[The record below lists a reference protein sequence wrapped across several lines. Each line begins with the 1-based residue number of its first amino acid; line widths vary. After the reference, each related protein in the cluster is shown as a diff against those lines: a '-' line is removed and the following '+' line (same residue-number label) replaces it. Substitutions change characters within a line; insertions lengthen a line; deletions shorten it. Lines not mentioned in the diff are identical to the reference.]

1 MTNSLKSQ
9 LELTADASGVEAGVS
24 KAKKSLASLGATAA
38 AEGQKAAA
46 GIDKMGKSAGTSSKD
61 VEQATRRAE
70 RAIQSQIALLE
81 AGERGSRKYY
91 ESLYGGRG
99 ADLEKLQ
106 PILEKLDSVAKL
118 SREADHALE
127 KGGKQLSAYGVSA
140 KQTAAAL
147 RGVPAQL
154 TDIITGLSSGQAPLT
169 VLIQQGGQL
178 KDMFGGVAPAARAL
192 GGALLGLINPYTL
205 LAGAVVGI
213 GAAYN
218 SGSKEADAYAK
229 ALILTGNA
237 AGQTV
242 DGLSDMAERI
252 DGVVGTQAAAAAA
265 LAEFAA
271 NGNIA
276 GSSLERFA
284 TVAIRMEKSTG
295 QAVKETVKQFAELG
309 KSPVEAAVKL
319 NESTNFLTESVYKQ
333 IRALDAQG
341 RTAEAGSVA
350 QKAFADAMESR
361 LSEIDGR
368 LGTIEKGWRSVKG
381 AAAEA
386 WDAMLNVGRQA
397 TLEDQLANAE
407 RELANRTSRGA
418 LNESPGAIA
427 SFEKGNQLL
436 KDRIETMKE
445 SQRLAGTVADRQ
457 REATERVGARV
468 QFDKEADK
476 YLSQR
481 VLMEREIAK
490 INEIADKAQV
500 SRLERERLIAAIRE
514 KYKEPDKTGDAQDA
528 IIAAKIAPLVAAA
541 EAAVNADFEATD
553 KLAKDQIK
561 ALVEGSIEERQ
572 QILKSIDESYAAND
586 KKLQE
591 EAGFVDGKWVGNLK
605 KVDDAARQLGLTFSS
620 AFEDAIVSG
629 KDFSDVLRGIE
640 QDVIRIAVRETIT
653 KPAAAQ
659 LTGLF
664 SGLFSGSSGS
674 SVPSADG
681 GGFTG
686 SGSRSGGLDGKGGFM
701 AMLHPQETVIDHT
714 RGQSA
719 SSSSYGVPINLTVV
733 NNIDSRT
740 DRREVALLADTA
752 SRNAVA
758 QALDKLNRQRR
769 I

>member
-24 KAKKSLASLGATAA
+24 KAKKSLASLGATAT

-118 SREADHALE
+118 SRDADHALE
-127 KGGKQLSAYGVSA
+127 KGGKQLNAYGISA
-140 KQTAAAL
+140 RQTAQAL

-154 TDIITGLSSGQAPLT
+154 TDIVVGLQNGQAPIT
-169 VLIQQGGQL
+169 VLLQQGGQL
-178 KDMFGGVAPAARAL
+178 KDMFGGVVPAARAL
-192 GGALLGLINPYTL
+192 GSAVLGLINPYTL
-205 LAGAVVGI
+205 AAGAAVALV
-213 GAAYN
+213 AAY
-218 SGSKEADAYAK
+218 SKGSDEADNYAK
-229 ALILTGNA
+229 ALILSGNA
-237 AGQTV
+237 AGKTV
-242 DGLSDMAERI
+242 GQLTAMAQRI
-252 DGVVGTQAAAAAA
+252 DGIVGTQAQAAAA
-265 LAEFAA
+265 LTEFAA
-271 NGNIA
+271 AGNVA
-276 GSSLERFA
+276 SSNLERFA
-284 TVAIRMEKSTG
+284 TIAIRMEKSTG

-333 IRALDAQG
+333 IRALEAQG
-341 RTAEAGSVA
+341 RTAEAGAVA

-407 RELANRTSRGA
+407 RELSNRTSRGA
-418 LNESPGAIA
+418 LNDTPGAIA

-490 INEIADKAQV
+490 INEIADKAGV
-500 SRLERERLIAAIRE
+500 SRVEREKLLANIRE
-514 KYKEPDKTGDAQDA
+514 KYKNTAQED
-528 IIAAKIAPLVAAA
+528 IIAAKIAPQV
-541 EAAVNADFEATD
+541 EAAQAMVDADFEATR
-553 KLAKDQIK
+553 KLAEDQIK
-561 ALVEGSIEERQ
+561 ALAEGSAKERQ
-572 QILKSIDESYAAND
+572 QILDKIDSDTKEYD
-586 KKLQE
+586 RKLQ
-591 EAGFVDGKWVGNLK
+591 AAGGFVDGKAIK

-640 QDVIRIAVRETIT
+640 QDVIRIAARETIT
-653 KPAAAQ
+653 KPLANSVSSWA
-659 LTGLF
+659 
-664 SGLFSGSSGS
+664 SGINFGAMFGGGSSSTPIDGY
-674 SVPSADG
+674 AG

-686 SGSRSGGLDGKGGFM
+686 SGSRSGGMDGKGGFM
-701 AMLHPQETVIDHT
+701 AMLHPNETVIDHT
-714 RGQSA
+714 MPMMPGGGGNQITYA
-719 SSSSYGVPINLTVV
+719 PVIQ
-733 NNIDSRT
+733 IDSRT
-740 DRREVALLADTA
+740 DRREIAELVDRSLR
-752 SRNAVA
+752 SNNA
-758 QALDKLNRQRR
+758 QLIDQLKRQGR